1 MSWFD
6 KFFNRN
12 SEDVFETVNFSSS
25 IEDIPLT
32 TLVRWYL
39 YDTSLYEENAAA
51 ELIGL
56 SPISEEGDAKERED
70 SDLRLESIEFLMPF
84 LDAMADISSNVLAAI
99 QIKES
104 EDATEQDLIIMQKV
118 YKTLAVSTLIGA
130 FSSAVDLGIIL
141 PNGITSDMRPME
153 DLDEQ

>member
-6 KFFNRN
+6 KFFNKN
-12 SEDVFETVNFSSS
+12 SEDIFETVNFSSS

>member
-12 SEDVFETVNFSSS
+12 SEDIFETVNFSSS